1 MQNRRQHQ
9 FHGAAMLDPA
19 DPRFVTGTEQDREA
33 ARREWH
39 KQRFLAQLERSS
51 LPEIP
56 RDNLTFGRFGQV
68 EDTTTGRLFRVR
80 HDELGD
86 VEYLGG
92 VVAYYL
98 DEHGSPHLLEE
109 PHGPQSRQALE
120 EQQAEREERRA
131 APRPKPSWMTR

>member
-19 DPRFVTGTEQDREA
+19 DPRFVTGTEEDREA

-39 KQRFLAQLERSS
+39 KQRFLAQLQRSE
-51 LPEIP
+51 LPELP
-56 RDNLTFGRFGQV
+56 LEHLAFGRFGGV
-68 EDTTTGRLFRVR
+68 EDTRDGRLYTRR
-80 HDELGD
+80 PDELAD
-86 VEYLGG
+86 LDYATG

-120 EQQAEREERRA
+120 AEQAALEERRNQ
-131 APRPKPSWMTR
+131 PRPKPSWLTK